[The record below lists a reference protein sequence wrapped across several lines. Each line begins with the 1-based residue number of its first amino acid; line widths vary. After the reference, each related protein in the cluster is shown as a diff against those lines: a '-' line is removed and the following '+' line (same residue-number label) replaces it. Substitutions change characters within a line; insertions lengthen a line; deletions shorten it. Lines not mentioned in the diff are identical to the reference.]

1 MPYPPEN
8 PPHVF
13 SVLAGREVSTW
24 SDEWKHE
31 CEVRMLANM
40 PLAQRNEVLD
50 EPQKG
55 MKAKRGEMAVARM
68 RAEIDRYASLMRPKV

>member
-1 MPYPPEN
+1 
-8 PPHVF
+8 
-13 SVLAGREVSTW
+13 
-24 SDEWKHE
+24 
-31 CEVRMLANM
+31 MLANM